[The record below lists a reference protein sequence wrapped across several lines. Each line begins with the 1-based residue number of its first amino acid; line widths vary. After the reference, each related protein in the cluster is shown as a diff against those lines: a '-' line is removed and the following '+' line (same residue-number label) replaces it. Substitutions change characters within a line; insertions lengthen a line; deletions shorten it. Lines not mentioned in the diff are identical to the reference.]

1 MTLGH
6 FRVWEILL
14 LAVLVAIVA
23 MNIARSPFYLGVGN
37 IVNLFQLSIEK
48 IIVALMLTLI
58 IVNAEI
64 DLSVASI
71 MGLAAAVMAWLFQ
84 LGVPLPL
91 AVLAA
96 MVSGALAG
104 LNNGFWIAYLGLP
117 SLAVTLAGLI
127 GYRGIARI
135 LLEDRAVGNYP
146 EWFNALG
153 QQPLLGPLTLSIII
167 FLVLFVVIAVVLHR
181 SALGRLVYVMGNS
194 LETARYSGV
203 RVQPVKL
210 FLFVASGVVAG
221 LAGLLYAA
229 RLGSVRGDIA
239 QGFELDI
246 ITMVL
251 LGGVSIFGGSGNLI
265 GVGLSIL
272 VILNLRNG
280 MGLANITGNTQTSV
294 IGALLILSVLAP
306 NLVQMVARRM
316 EREGSMKKSLLAS
329 AALAALA
336 FSGSAFAQATAT
348 PGQEVSMVLLP
359 KFLGIA
365 VFDQAHEGA
374 LEAQKEL
381 QNPAELQFLGPT
393 PENSVAGQIEI
404 VTNATTQ
411 GVDAIMISN
420 NSGDQIVPAVKAANA
435 KGLKVVTWDSPIPSA
450 EGEDVFIAQVD
461 FSETGKVMADM
472 ALNILGEG
480 GGQFAILS
488 ASPDAANQNAWI
500 KAMEEA
506 LKDPKY
512 SKLEQVDLVYGNDQS
527 EESYN
532 QALALV
538 DKHPDLKLIMAPT
551 SVGIAAAAK
560 ALQDEDLC
568 DKIKI
573 SGLGLPSEML
583 AYTMNDCAPQF
594 ALWSFIDLGYLTYYT
609 AYLLATDTIK
619 AEEGQKFTAGRMGE
633 YTITK
638 DPTREQGLRVLMGPF
653 SVYDKSNVE
662 AVGSDRLSWRGL
674 PQKAMP
680 SAIA

>member
-6 FRVWEILL
+6 FRVWEFLL

-23 MNIARSPFYLGVGN
+23 MNIARSPYYLGVGN

-64 DLSVASI
+64 DLSVASV

-91 AVLAA
+91 AILAA
-96 MVSGALAG
+96 MVAGALAG

-135 LLEDRAVGNYP
+135 LLEDRAIGNYP

-167 FLVLFVVIAVVLHR
+167 FLVLFVVIAVVLQR

-210 FLFVASGVVAG
+210 FLFVASGVVAA

-246 ITMVL
+246 ITIVL

-306 NLVQMVARRM
+306 NLVQMTHGAWKGR
-316 EREGSMKKSLLAS
+316 
-329 AALAALA
+329 
-336 FSGSAFAQATAT
+336 QA
-348 PGQEVSMVLLP
+348 
-359 KFLGIA
+359 
-365 VFDQAHEGA
+365 
-374 LEAQKEL
+374 
-381 QNPAELQFLGPT
+381 
-393 PENSVAGQIEI
+393 
-404 VTNATTQ
+404 
-411 GVDAIMISN
+411 
-420 NSGDQIVPAVKAANA
+420 
-435 KGLKVVTWDSPIPSA
+435 
-450 EGEDVFIAQVD
+450 
-461 FSETGKVMADM
+461 
-472 ALNILGEG
+472 
-480 GGQFAILS
+480 
-488 ASPDAANQNAWI
+488 
-500 KAMEEA
+500 
-506 LKDPKY
+506 
-512 SKLEQVDLVYGNDQS
+512 
-527 EESYN
+527 
-532 QALALV
+532 
-538 DKHPDLKLIMAPT
+538 
-551 SVGIAAAAK
+551 
-560 ALQDEDLC
+560 
-568 DKIKI
+568 
-573 SGLGLPSEML
+573 
-583 AYTMNDCAPQF
+583 
-594 ALWSFIDLGYLTYYT
+594 
-609 AYLLATDTIK
+609 
-619 AEEGQKFTAGRMGE
+619 
-633 YTITK
+633 
-638 DPTREQGLRVLMGPF
+638 
-653 SVYDKSNVE
+653 
-662 AVGSDRLSWRGL
+662 
-674 PQKAMP
+674 
-680 SAIA
+680 